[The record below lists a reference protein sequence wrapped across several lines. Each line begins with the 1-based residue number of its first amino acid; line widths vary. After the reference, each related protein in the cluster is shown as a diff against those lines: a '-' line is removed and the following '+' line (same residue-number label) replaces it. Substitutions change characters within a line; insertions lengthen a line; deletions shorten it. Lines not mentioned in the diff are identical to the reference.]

1 MTLEEFE
8 EALVSLIGK
17 PSYLRPFVC
26 DGSPLDCDIL
36 LVGFNPKTPLPAD
49 YWSFW
54 RKSYGFDKR
63 AFEHAYTAKRLA
75 NGESE
80 ASTTREVMRRLAI
93 GAEGYKIVE
102 ANLYA
107 KDSRNERALAQSD
120 RDDRPFQFLLGTLQ
134 PRVIVPFGRYARQG
148 FASISVDCQVKPVRH
163 FSRGWGYDTAE
174 AFGAELA
181 EICRTSSGAR
191 QFSATPVTIPSH
203 PPKQA
208 ARAKVEHRDTCLL
221 DALITPDG
229 FCRSAA
235 NLLVRRRLREIEA
248 VSGLKVKENTRQD
261 ALVGGAEYQGTDRA
275 FRHEFTKEKPEVLL
289 REDLFAYDPGLKLA
303 ADWKEHTSNRVF
315 MKLRT
320 DDLSLLG
327 RILDAVAAYAAERAP

>member
-54 RKSYGFDKR
+54 RASYGFDKR
-63 AFEHAYTAKRLA
+63 AFEHAYTVKRIA
-75 NGESE
+75 DGESV

-107 KDSRNERALAQSD
+107 KDSVDERALAQSD

-134 PRVIVPFGRYARQG
+134 PRVIVPFGRHARRR
-148 FASISVDCQVKPVRH
+148 FASISVDCQVKPVHH

-181 EICRTSSGAR
+181 EICRTSSSAGR
-191 QFSATPVTIPSH
+191 FSAIPATIPSH
-203 PPKQA
+203 PPKQDDCT
-208 ARAKVEHRDTCLL
+208 KMGHRDTDPLG
-221 DALITPDG
+221 APIIPDEL
-229 FCRSAA
+229 CRSAA
-235 NLLVRRRLREIEA
+235 NLLVRRRLREIE
-248 VSGLKVKENTRQD
+248 VGSGLRVRENTKQD
-261 ALVGGAEYQGTDRA
+261 ALVGGPEYQGTDRL
-275 FRHEFTKEKPEVLL
+275 FRHEFTKEMPEILL
-289 REDLFAYDPGLKLA
+289 REDVFAYAPGPKLA
-303 ADWKEHTSNRVF
+303 ADWKVHTSNRVF
-315 MKLRT
+315 MKLRS
-320 DDLSLLG
+320 DDLDLLG
-327 RILDAVAAYAAERAP
+327 RILDAVAAYSAERAP